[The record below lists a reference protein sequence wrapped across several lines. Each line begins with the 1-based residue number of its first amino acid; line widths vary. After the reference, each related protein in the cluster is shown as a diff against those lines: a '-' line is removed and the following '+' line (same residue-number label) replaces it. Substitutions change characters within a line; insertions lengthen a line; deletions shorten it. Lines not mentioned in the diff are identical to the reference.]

1 MQFLKSK
8 WLLILITLVSTIS
21 FNFTNGDGNGKFRID
36 KLSDSIYELN
46 FNNLHLQVDRNTG
59 GRIISCR
66 LGNKELL
73 IGKKVNPEDYG
84 STFWPSPQSRWNWPP
99 PATLDN
105 KPYEIL
111 KSKNSLVL
119 SSENDPQ
126 LDLKFLKEFAVDTI
140 DSSFVIEYSIIN
152 LKDTA
157 RPAAPWEVT
166 RVPGQLS
173 FFPIGKNKVLKKSNL
188 KSTSRIDG
196 ILWYTYNPGILDKGE
211 KLFAEASAGW
221 LAHVNDGIVFIKKF
235 EHVPANEIAPGEG
248 EVEIYA
254 TSNFPYIELENQG
267 SQVILQPNDTLHWQV
282 KWYIRALPSK
292 IKTVAG
298 NKELLDFVKT
308 VLREK

>member
-1 MQFLKSK
+1 MRFSKSNRS
-8 WLLILITLVSTIS
+8 LILITLFSTIS
-21 FNFTNGDGNGKFRID
+21 FNFTNGDGNEKFRID
-36 KLSDSIYELN
+36 RLSDSIYELN
-46 FNNLHLQVDRNTG
+46 FDNLHLQVDRNTG

-66 LGNKELL
+66 LENKELL
-73 IGKKVNPEDYG
+73 TGKKVNPEGYG

-105 KPYEIL
+105 KPYKVL
-111 KSKNSLVL
+111 NSEHSLIL

-126 LDLKFLKEFAVDTI
+126 LDLKFLKEFSFDTI
-140 DSSFVIEYSIIN
+140 DSSFIIKYSIIN
-152 LKDTA
+152 LKDTT
-157 RPAAPWEVT
+157 RHAAPWEVT

-173 FFPIGKNKVLKKSNL
+173 FFPIGKNEVLKKSNL

-221 LAHVNDGIVFIKKF
+221 LAHVNNGIVFIKKF
-235 EHVPANEIAPGEG
+235 EHVPANEIASGEG

-267 SQVILQPNDTLHWQV
+267 RQVMLQPNDTLHWQV